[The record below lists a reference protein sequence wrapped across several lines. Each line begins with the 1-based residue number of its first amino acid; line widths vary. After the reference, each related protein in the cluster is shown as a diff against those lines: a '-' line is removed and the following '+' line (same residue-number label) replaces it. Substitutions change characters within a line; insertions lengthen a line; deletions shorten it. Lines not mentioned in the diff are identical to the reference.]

1 MLQQEISL
9 FNKNNIKTILKE
21 TWRGIQDDHLGVI
34 ASGVAFYCFLGV
46 FPFITVC
53 VTIYQGFLSFVPVE
67 AGLFLD
73 FLPPSVNHVIETQ
86 LGHIGE
92 KPAYL
97 SLSTL
102 FSIGV
107 SIWTAS
113 LAMRNLIEGLDIA
126 YRVKKSSGAKRAT
139 ILSIITTIVVAS
151 FLFGFFLIASVLP
164 LITRILFLD
173 QLGKGVLFIIDAS
186 FLIFCLY
193 FVMNLVYYKLPN
205 HGRDLSFR
213 DNSLGSLLVAIFIGF
228 SSYAFTAYIKYLTDF
243 SAVYGALSGV
253 IIFLI
258 WLRLIVLMVLVG
270 AKLNYSVITN
280 RIRLDEES

>member
-1 MLQQEISL
+1 ML
-9 FNKNNIKTILKE
+9 NKSTTIKILKE
-21 TWRGIQDDHLGVI
+21 TWRGMQDDHLGVI

-67 AGLFLD
+67 AGLLLD

-92 KPAYL
+92 KSAYL
-97 SLSTL
+97 SFSTL

-107 SIWTAS
+107 SVWTAS
-113 LAMRNLIEGLDIA
+113 LAMKNLIEGLDIA
-126 YRVKKSSGAKRAT
+126 YRVKKTSGAKRAT
-139 ILSIITTIVVAS
+139 ILSLATTIIVAS
-151 FLFGFFLIASVLP
+151 FLFGFFLLASLLP
-164 LITRILFLD
+164 FITRLLFLD
-173 QLGKGVLFIIDAS
+173 QLGKGVLFLIDAS

-193 FVMNLVYYKLPN
+193 FVMNLVYFKLPN
-205 HGRDLSFR
+205 HARELSLR
-213 DNSLGSLLVAIFIGF
+213 DNSLGSLLVAIFIGL
-228 SSYAFTAYIKYLTDF
+228 SSYGFTAYIKYLTDF

-258 WLRLIVLMVLVG
+258 WLRLMVLMILVG

-280 RIRLDEES
+280 RIDFEQV